1 MFMNEPDFEDEFGG
15 SPGFEY
21 GQAFPSPD
29 SKQRQAESELKIH
42 YTAHI
47 SKIRVC

>member
-1 MFMNEPDFEDEFGG
+1 MFMNEPDFDDEFTS

-29 SKQRQAESELKIH
+29 SKQKNNDGTLLYLFQFN
-42 YTAHI
+42 
-47 SKIRVC
+47 